1 MKIVHIDTE
10 MEWRGGQRQ
19 AAYLH
24 KYLHENGYSTVLIC
38 QPGSEFEKYCKSN
51 GLPHKA
57 LNMRSEFDIIAGYK
71 IARFCKDIG
80 GQILHL
86 HSGHALAVGLWAGIF
101 CRKIKLIA
109 VRRVDFHIKKNILS
123 RIKYRNYLL
132 DKIICV
138 SDSVRRVLIEDG
150 IDERKLVTIHS
161 GIDLNKFNGNS
172 KYKGLKKELGIPENN
187 ILVGTVAAIVGHKD
201 YQNLINAASIVL
213 KKNRNVTFCAYGTG
227 VLEEKMREFVRYLG
241 IEKNFIF
248 AGFRRDVE
256 DFLKNCD
263 LFVLASKKEGLGT
276 SILDAQSFGL
286 PVIACRTGGIPE
298 AVTDG
303 DNGLLV
309 EPQNSQQLAKA
320 IIKLLDN
327 GSKRE
332 ELGRKAFETV
342 RNFDI
347 RKTINGNIELY
358 QELMDN

>member
-10 MEWRGGQRQ
+10 MQWRGGQRQ

-24 KYLHENGYSTVLIC
+24 EYLHRNGYSTVLIC

-57 LNMRSEFDIIAGYK
+57 LNMRSEFDIIAGYR

-86 HSGHALAVGLWAGIF
+86 HSGHALAVGLWARLF

-123 RIKYRNYLL
+123 RIKYRNYLV

-161 GIDLNKFNGNS
+161 GINLNKFNDKS
-172 KYKGLKKELGIPENN
+172 EYKGLKKELGIPENN

-201 YQNLINAASIVL
+201 YENLINAASIVL
-213 KKNRNVTFCAYGTG
+213 KENSNVTFCAYGTG
-227 VLEEKMREFVRYLG
+227 VLEKEMREFVRYLG

-256 DFLKNCD
+256 GFLKNCD
-263 LFVLASKKEGLGT
+263 LFVLASRKEGLGT
-276 SILDAQSFGL
+276 SILDAQSHGL

-303 DNGLLV
+303 VNGLLV
-309 EPQNSQQLAKA
+309 EPQNSQQLAEA
-320 IIKLLDN
+320 IIRLSGN
-327 GSKRE
+327 RSERE
-332 ELGRKAFETV
+332 DYGRKALETV
-342 RNFDI
+342 KDFDI
-347 RKTINGNIELY
+347 GKTIKRNIELY
-358 QELMDN
+358 QEFINN